1 MIVDAIVFL
10 CRSAF
15 VGGSLGRVGGGE
27 NAIDKN
33 YDRSRLCGI
42 ALRFSV
48 RVIGSFYRALKF
60 FYDSNKS
67 IEHIKLMNKCLMK
80 SKFLVYNKVL

>member
-10 CRSAF
+10 CRSAC
-15 VGGSLGRVGGGE
+15 VGGRLGRVGGGE

-33 YDRSRLCGI
+33 DDRSRSCGI
-42 ALRFSV
+42 ALRFCP
-48 RVIGSFYRALKF
+48 GYRFILSSAKL

-67 IEHIKLMNKCLMK
+67 IEHIKLIRING
-80 SKFLVYNKVL
+80 